1 MTPRFSLLKK
11 KSQLSGLCP
20 CGLTEFGSSG
30 LCSGTGSTQ
39 TLGAE
44 GGKGARRSWE
54 GLVLSCVYY
63 REMRVEILAHL

>member
-1 MTPRFSLLKK
+1 MTPYFSLLKK

-39 TLGAE
+39 MLGAK
-44 GGKGARRSWE
+44 GGTCARRSWE
-54 GLVLSCVYY
+54 GLVLRCVCYG
-63 REMRVEILAHL
+63 ETRVEILARL